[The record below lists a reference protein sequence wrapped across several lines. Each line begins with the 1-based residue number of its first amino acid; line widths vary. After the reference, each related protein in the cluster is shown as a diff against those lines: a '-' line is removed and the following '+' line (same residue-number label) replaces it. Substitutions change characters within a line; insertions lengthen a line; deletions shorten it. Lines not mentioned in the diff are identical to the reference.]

1 MKKSML
7 VAMLL
12 ISCIIASAQFT
23 EAYRAQ
29 MVKDWERAKAYT
41 NAYIAVI
48 PVDRYSFKAQDS
60 IRSIAQQLLHIAQ
73 ANYGLGSQ
81 AIGVASPLPQR
92 NLEGA
97 PGAQSKDSVVY
108 FVNAS
113 YDFVI
118 EGLKKMPLSAFE
130 EKGKFFRFEEPR
142 WIWVNK
148 AFEHQTHHRGQLTVY
163 IRLLGVKPPQEMLF

>member
-1 MKKSML
+1 MKKSIFIS
-7 VAMLL
+7 MLL
-12 ISCIIASAQFT
+12 ISSIAATAQFT

-29 MVKDWERAKAYT
+29 MVKDWERAKTFT

-48 PVDRYSFKAQDS
+48 PVDKYSFKGQDS
-60 IRSIAQQLLHIAQ
+60 VRSIAQQLLHLAQ

-81 AIGVASPLPQR
+81 AIGATSPLPQR

-97 PGAQSKDSVVY
+97 TGAQSKDSVVY
-108 FVNAS
+108 YVNSS

-142 WIWVNK
+142 WIWINK
-148 AFEHQTHHRGQLTVY
+148 AFEHQTHHRGQLTLY

>member
-7 VAMLL
+7 IPMFL
-12 ISCIIASAQFT
+12 ISSIIVKAQFT
-23 EAYRAQ
+23 ETYRAQ

-48 PVDRYSFKAQDS
+48 PVDKYSFRANDS
-60 IRSIAQQLLHIAQ
+60 IRTIAQQLLHLAGG
-73 ANYGLGSQ
+73 NFGLGSQ
-81 AIGVASPLPQR
+81 AVGVASPLPQR
-92 NLEGA
+92 NLEAA

-118 EGLKKMPLSAFE
+118 ENLKKMPLSALE

-142 WIWVNK
+142 WIWINK
-148 AFEHQTHHRGQLTVY
+148 TFEHQTHHRGQLTTY
-163 IRLLGVKPPQEMLF
+163 IRVLGIKPPQEMLF